1 MIDKMPLIKE
11 CVLPEPGRMLD
22 PNDPDLGEL
31 IELIKNVYSTQYM
44 HYDIDYLYS

>member
-31 IELIKNVYSTQYM
+31 MELIKMCTVPNICIT
-44 HYDIDYLYS
+44 I